1 MATKSSLCRQTV
13 LHDQTVYS
21 FLCELLTTNIYQIHK
36 SLLKKAILNIAKQ
49 CLLAQQ
55 SEEKFLQRNKSF
67 TFVKSFSHSS
77 HLASYDPMPGV
88 FWFLIYYVFLV
99 RVMVN
104 TENMLMLY

>member
-36 SLLKKAILNIAKQ
+36 SLFKKAILNIAKQ

-55 SEEKFLQRNKSF
+55 SEESF
-67 TFVKSFSHSS
+67 YREIKVL
-77 HLASYDPMPGV
+77 HL
-88 FWFLIYYVFLV
+88 
-99 RVMVN
+99 
-104 TENMLMLY
+104 

>member
-21 FLCELLTTNIYQIHK
+21 LCELLTTNIYQIHK

-55 SEEKFLQRNKSF
+55 SEESF
-67 TFVKSFSHSS
+67 YREIKVL
-77 HLASYDPMPGV
+77 HL
-88 FWFLIYYVFLV
+88 
-99 RVMVN
+99 
-104 TENMLMLY
+104 